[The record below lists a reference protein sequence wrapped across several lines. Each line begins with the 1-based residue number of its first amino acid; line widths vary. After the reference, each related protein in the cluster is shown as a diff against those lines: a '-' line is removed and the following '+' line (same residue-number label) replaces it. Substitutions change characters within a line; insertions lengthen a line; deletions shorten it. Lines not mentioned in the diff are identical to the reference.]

1 MAKEL
6 DDLFDDDGV
15 MPNPT
20 MRGTANLDLEDYAD
34 ASEPGGFLE
43 DELMEFP
50 VPKRSGA
57 APATDVEGT
66 SDFDMLDSA
75 PGPGMDQTTYGSH
88 PWQIGAGAGYR
99 PFSQQTTDM
108 SDLAGEPMPSSN
120 NLSVRAYQSDPVVP
134 VPTFRPTERNQM
146 PSNEEVD
153 PLTVYDRTSYE
164 YNDSPGNVIGSG
176 IFDMEEGVTFRPRDG
191 IFANKYAM
199 PSYVADEDAEG
210 VQQSEMWDVEED
222 NWRVTQVN
230 ATGVPLSRAVRSLH
244 PTPPVFDHPSSL
256 RPEVT
261 GPRSHIESFGRR
273 AAKCVLDEAR
283 MMPDRGSR
291 AVFLA
296 RATSA
301 LGPQMAQ
308 RAKAVADGLTKLG
321 YPPDVAVEDALAH
334 CVMHAIMRD
343 LSDRSKNGGGLPRV
357 DKMAAGLR
365 LRQGEVRKAAA
376 DHLQPLVSDARK
388 LQADLGAFHSSRSA
402 RGMGQ
407 VDATA
412 TLAPASSATPAAAAR
427 AATPTVFTPR
437 NVVIG
442 VAVLGLG
449 YLAATKTDKGREIT
463 QNVAAGFRRVTG
475 TSRPSRRRAR

>member
-15 MPNPT
+15 MPVPT

-34 ASEPGGFLE
+34 ASDPGGFLD
-43 DELMEFP
+43 DELME
-50 VPKRSGA
+50 VPPPKQSGA

-66 SDFDMLDSA
+66 SSFDMLDSA

-88 PWQIGAGAGYR
+88 PWQIGAGGGYR

-108 SDLAGEPMPSSN
+108 SDLAGEPMPSSSS
-120 NLSVRAYQSDPVVP
+120 LSVRAVQSDPVLP
-134 VPTFRPTERNQM
+134 VPTFKPSERNPM
-146 PSNEEVD
+146 PSNAEVD

-191 IFANKYAM
+191 IFANKYAL

-230 ATGVPLSRAVRSLH
+230 ATGVPLSRQVRSLH
-244 PTPPVFDHPSSL
+244 PAPAVFDHPASL
-256 RPEVT
+256 RPEMT
-261 GPRSHIESFGRR
+261 GPRSHIEAFGRR

-283 MMPDRGSR
+283 MMPDRNSR
-291 AVFLA
+291 AMFLA
-296 RATSA
+296 RASAA

-308 RAKAVADGLTKLG
+308 RAKSVADGLVKLG
-321 YPPDVAVEDALAH
+321 YPADVAVEDALAH
-334 CVMHAIMRD
+334 CVMHALMRD
-343 LSDRSKNGGGLPRV
+343 LGDRQKSGSGLKRV
-357 DKMAAGLR
+357 DTMAAGLR
-365 LRQGEVRKAAA
+365 LKQGEIRKAAA
-376 DHLQPLVSDARK
+376 DHLQPLVSDPRK
-388 LQADLGAFHSSRSA
+388 LQTDLGAFHSSRSA

-407 VDATA
+407 VDTSVPPSAVTPSPVLPRGA
-412 TLAPASSATPAAAAR
+412 APTL
-427 AATPTVFTPR
+427 FTPR

-449 YLAATKTDKGREIT
+449 YLAATKTETGREVT
-463 QNVAAGFRRVTG
+463 QNVTSGFRRMVG
-475 TSRPSRRRAR
+475 GRSHRRMR

>member
-15 MPNPT
+15 LPVPT

-34 ASEPGGFLE
+34 ASEPGGFLD
-43 DELMEFP
+43 DELME
-50 VPKRSGA
+50 VPPPKQSGA

-66 SDFDMLDSA
+66 SSFDMLDSA

-88 PWQIGAGAGYR
+88 PWQIGAGGGYR

-108 SDLAGEPMPSSN
+108 SDLAGEPMTSSSS
-120 NLSVRAYQSDPVVP
+120 LPVRAVQSDPVVP
-134 VPTFRPTERNQM
+134 VPAFRPSERNAM
-146 PSNEEVD
+146 PSNAEVD
-153 PLTVYDRTSYE
+153 PMTVYDRTSYE

-191 IFANKYAM
+191 IFANKYAL
-199 PSYVADEDAEG
+199 PAYVADEDAEG

-244 PTPPVFDHPSSL
+244 PAPAVFDHPSGL
-256 RPEVT
+256 RPEIT
-261 GPRSHIESFGRR
+261 GPRSHIEAFGRR

-291 AVFLA
+291 AAFLA
-296 RATSA
+296 RATAA

-308 RAKAVADGLTKLG
+308 RAKSVADGLVKLG
-321 YPPDVAVEDALAH
+321 YPADVAVEDAFAH

-365 LRQGEVRKAAA
+365 LKQGEVRKAAA

-388 LQADLGAFHSSRSA
+388 LQTDLGAFHASRSA
-402 RGMGQ
+402 RGLGQ
-407 VDATA
+407 IDSSAP
-412 TLAPASSATPAAAAR
+412 LAPASASATAR
-427 AATPTVFTPR
+427 AAAPTLFTPR

-442 VAVLGLG
+442 AAVLGLG
-449 YLAATKTDKGREIT
+449 YLAATKTEKGREIT
-463 QNVAAGFRRVTG
+463 ENVASGFRRMVG
-475 TSRPSRRRAR
+475 GRSRRRAR